1 MTNGKNA
8 AVPMPLSPS
17 GAEGGTSFTVARPL
31 RREDWWKQRL
41 PRFLSALGPMLLV
54 LTWMAPLAAP
64 AAAAIPL
71 QGLLPLAVTS
81 SACVLSGATGSSAT
95 SIYAVTATPNDSVD
109 DTASIQGRINA
120 AGIAGGGVVKLSTG
134 TYIINGKLQMQ
145 NNVTL
150 EGQGPGTILKAGP
163 SFTNNTGPAG
173 GYPLVTTAGADNTTL
188 SHFTADQSGDT
199 LNGNVAGRLNEY
211 VIDVR
216 ESMNSLV
223 QDVHTK
229 NPFTYSI
236 AFVGGSGWC
245 VRDSSTQSAT
255 NGKYVELDGIHAM
268 NTSDGDIVGNI
279 VDQRK
284 GTDGDDGIAVHTFG
298 DEDVHDIR
306 IANNNVRGGR
316 HGAGIDLAGGSGVIY
331 NINLTGN
338 TVWGSPRGLHDAY
351 YDGTKQIHHIQIVG
365 NTFMNNDIKT
375 TGGAVDF
382 ERPVTY
388 VTMTDNTACNSG
400 DYRLPPGTGNINA
413 RNTYTALC

>member
-1 MTNGKNA
+1 MTTHPSTLESNSLRAGAPRYKRGA
-8 AVPMPLSPS
+8 RSLTAATAVAIALCTLTSTAAHATPAMSVQGAVPL
-17 GAEGGTSFTVARPL
+17 TVA
-31 RREDWWKQRL
+31 
-41 PRFLSALGPMLLV
+41 
-54 LTWMAPLAAP
+54 
-64 AAAAIPL
+64 
-71 QGLLPLAVTS
+71 S
-81 SACVLSGATGSSAT
+81 STCSLSGATGSSAT
-95 SIYAVTATPNDSVD
+95 SVYTVSATPNDALD
-109 DTASIQGRINA
+109 DTASIQARIDA
-120 AGIAGGGVVKLSTG
+120 AGNAGGGTVNLPSG
-134 TYIINGKLQMQ
+134 TFVINGKLRMA
-145 NNVTL
+145 NNVKL
-150 EGQGPGTILKAGP
+150 EGVGPATILKAGP

-188 SHFTADQSGDT
+188 SNFTADQSGDT

-216 ESMNSLV
+216 DSLNSLV
-223 QDVHTK
+223 QGVHTK

-236 AFVGGSGWC
+236 AFVGGLKWC
-245 VRDSSTQSAT
+245 VKDSSTKSAT

-268 NTSDGDIVGNI
+268 NTSNGDIVGNV
-279 VDQRK
+279 VDQRI

-298 DEDVHDIR
+298 EEDAHDIR
-306 IANNNVRGGR
+306 IADNVVRGGR
-316 HGAGIDLAGGSGVIY
+316 HGAGIDLAGGSGVVY

-365 NTFMNNDIKT
+365 NIFRDNDIKT

-400 DYRLPPGTGNINA
+400 DYRLPAGTGNVNA
-413 RNTYTALC
+413 GNTHSAVC